1 MSCTNSL
8 RSTVCSAASAAAS
21 TAACALTLTLAA
33 APAAWAAQFG
43 MVVGIDDY
51 RAFQPFP
58 APPGELSDLQGA
70 VNDANRI
77 AGAMRS
83 VNIDLPES
91 RFLTDSNATVENF
104 LKSWRA
110 MMAGATPGDTLIVT
124 FSGHGGQEHEVSEP
138 FDEVTDQKDETIMFF
153 EFDPE
158 NPRRGRLN
166 DDQLRE
172 VLNEAAAFNVIWVMD
187 SCHSAGLTRK
197 VKPGAI
203 GLTRNGGVWDAGI
216 VPLEDEIIAEVG
228 DDGSEGLPHVTQ
240 ILATASEER
249 LVTETRI
256 DGKQH
261 GALSWFFAEAITGAA
276 DTNKDGAMTRAEIA
290 EFLEDRVF
298 AHMNQ
303 SQQPRIL
310 PRGDSRTVLSFNDPP
325 PPPPPTVPKRED
337 PPPGTVTVK
346 FEGTPPPGLTQ
357 GSFFAVDVSPE
368 LLFEDLGGGR
378 WDVYN
383 HTGDRITTIAGED
396 AWRLVA
402 RTKALRHIRGSKKA
416 NIPGIGLTA
425 GQDHTLN
432 PVGAIVS
439 YKFAPPSPDMGYIT
453 LFNVASN
460 GTLQYLHPL
469 NPSGDDPVGQGG
481 FPVRFRV
488 TEPTG
493 ADQLV
498 AIFCTRP
505 PLDLRRMLAQFDGK
519 TVPDDDTLPSVLNR
533 GTCQTG
539 IIGLY
544 TEGG

>member
-1 MSCTNSL
+1 MSCTNNLSL
-8 RSTVCSAASAAAS
+8 AALAAA
-21 TAACALTLTLAA
+21 LTLAA
-33 APAAWAAQFG
+33 PAAPAAQFG

-51 RAFQPFP
+51 RAFQAFP
-58 APPGELSDLQGA
+58 APPGELTDLQGA

-83 VNIDLPES
+83 VNIDLPAD
-91 RFLTDSNATVENF
+91 RFLIDSDATVDNF
-104 LKSWRA
+104 LKSWRS
-110 MMAGATPGDTLIVT
+110 MIAGATPGDTLIVT

-138 FDEVTDQKDETIMFF
+138 FDEVTDKKDETIMFF
-153 EFDPE
+153 DFDPA

-249 LVTETRI
+249 LVSETRI

-290 EFLEDRVF
+290 EYLEDRVF

-310 PRGDSRTVLSFNDPP
+310 PRGDSRTVLSFNTPP
-325 PPPPPTVPKRED
+325 PPPQRKD
-337 PPPGTVTVK
+337 PPKGAVTVK
-346 FEGTPPPGLTQ
+346 FEGSPPPGLTG
-357 GSFFAVDVSPE
+357 GSFFAVDVAPE

-383 HTGDRITTIAGED
+383 HTGDRITTIAGQD

-402 RTKALRHIRGSKKA
+402 RTKALRHIRGSKRSDT
-416 NIPGIGLTA
+416 PGIGLTA
-425 GQDHTLN
+425 GQDHMLN
-432 PVGAIVS
+432 PVGTIVS
-439 YKFAPPSPDMGYIT
+439 YKFAPPRADMGYLT

-460 GTLQYLHPL
+460 GDLQYLHPL
-469 NPSGDDPVGQGG
+469 KPSGDDPVGPGG

-505 PLDLRRMLAQFDGK
+505 PLDLRRMLDRFNGK
-519 TVPDDDTLPSVLNR
+519 TLPDDDTLPSVLAR